1 MIMTPVVLLAAPI
14 IRNTVDFITG
24 AEAG

>member
-1 MIMTPVVLLAAPI
+1 MTPVVLLAAPI